1 MKEENMS
8 HFILFKAKNI
18 FIILILICFT
28 CSCEQ
33 QPSSTLTEEE
43 AKIIL
48 DKYMETINGAD
59 LDLVDEIIAPGFELH
74 SPFFQEPLKGIENYK
89 AFVKNT
95 AKSFSDFNATIEDIV
110 IKGDKVW
117 GRFSMEGTN
126 TGPLGPFPATG
137 KKFHISGLAVSHV
150 VNGKIVRDET
160 FWNVLEFYQ
169 QLGFTLT
176 PPEVITEE

>member
-1 MKEENMS
+1 MS
-8 HFILFKAKNI
+8 QSILLNTKNI
-18 FIILILICFT
+18 FIFFVLICFT
-28 CSCEQ
+28 CGCEQ
-33 QPSSTLTEEE
+33 HSPNTLTEEE

-48 DKYMETINGAD
+48 DKYMGTINGAD
-59 LDLVDEIIAPGFELH
+59 LDLIDEIIAPGFELY
-74 SPFFQEPLKGIENYK
+74 SPFFPEPLKGIEKYK
-89 AFVKNT
+89 SFVTNT
-95 AKSFSDFNATIEDIV
+95 AETFSDFNATIEEV
-110 IKGDKVW
+110 VVKGDKVW

-176 PPEVITEE
+176 PPEGSKQE